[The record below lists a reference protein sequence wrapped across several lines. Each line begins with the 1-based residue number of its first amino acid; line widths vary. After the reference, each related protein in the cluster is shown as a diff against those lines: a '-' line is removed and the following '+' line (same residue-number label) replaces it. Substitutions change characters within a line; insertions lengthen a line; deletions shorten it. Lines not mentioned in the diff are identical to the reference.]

1 MSDTAPL
8 PESPDKRRKGSGGRR
23 PAPTPSQIVA
33 NARHAVQIMSAK
45 GIRPVKVGRP
55 RSYTPECCAIAVD
68 IGARG
73 GSIAAIAA
81 AMGVARSV
89 IIQWE
94 AEFEEFKTALA
105 RARDAAQHWWEHHG
119 QRNLK
124 ADRYQAQIWSKTMA
138 ARFQEYRDAE
148 KGSQPNGLDLSE
160 LVGAISQGITAATLQ
175 HQDGDR
181 AKVIDA
187 QPVEDDAPAR
197 ALQVELRKR

>member
-1 MSDTAPL
+1 MTTIAGLAIPQ
-8 PESPDKRRKGSGGRR
+8 DKRRKGSGGRR
-23 PAPTPSQIVA
+23 PAPTPGQAIA
-33 NARHAVQIMSAK
+33 NGREAVRIMAARGIKAVKI
-45 GIRPVKVGRP
+45 GRP
-55 RSYTPECCAIAVD
+55 RTYSAECCEQAVQ

-73 GSIAAIAA
+73 GSMAAIACA
-81 AMGVARSV
+81 FGVARATLDV
-89 IIQWE
+89 W
-94 AEFEEFKTALA
+94 AADFPDFKDALA
-105 RARDAAQHWWEHHG
+105 RAAAAQQHWWEHHG